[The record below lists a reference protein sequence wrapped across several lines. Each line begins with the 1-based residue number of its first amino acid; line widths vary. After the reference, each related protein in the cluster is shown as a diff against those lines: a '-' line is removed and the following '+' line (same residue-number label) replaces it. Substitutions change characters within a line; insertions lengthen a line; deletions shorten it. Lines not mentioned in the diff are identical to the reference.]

1 MSEIE
6 GEVKVFLQWLFS
18 KEIMDSPLAVEA
30 KALATEMQATPTS
43 KGSAINLMNM
53 YGVDILLRVSAE
65 DDKLPHEEIN
75 TFYKFGAGDFHLNK
89 KDLHKNVIDRL
100 DKMSKENF

>member
-1 MSEIE
+1 ME
-6 GEVKVFLQWLFS
+6 LTFS
-18 KEIMDSPLAVEA
+18 L
-30 KALATEMQATPTS
+30 
-43 KGSAINLMNM
+43 
-53 YGVDILLRVSAE
+53 VSAE

-75 TFYKFGAGDFHLNK
+75 AFYKFGAGDFHLNK

>member
-1 MSEIE
+1 ME
-6 GEVKVFLQWLFS
+6 LTFS
-18 KEIMDSPLAVEA
+18 L
-30 KALATEMQATPTS
+30 
-43 KGSAINLMNM
+43 
-53 YGVDILLRVSAE
+53 VSAE

-89 KDLHKNVIDRL
+89 KGLHKNVIDRL